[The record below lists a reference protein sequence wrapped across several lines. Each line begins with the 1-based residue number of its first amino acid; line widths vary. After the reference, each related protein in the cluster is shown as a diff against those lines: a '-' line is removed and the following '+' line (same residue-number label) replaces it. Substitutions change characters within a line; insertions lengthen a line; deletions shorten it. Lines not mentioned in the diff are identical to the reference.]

1 MLHGPPDE
9 ARTRRPGT
17 LGNTP
22 CQSDRVTHNSL
33 FTRHCVSHCLYSR
46 VYKESVKGKAVVS
59 SRAREDK
66 FPGPVSRA
74 RDIQRH
80 APYLRQRHLNGRGG
94 RLDGPLSCAS
104 MPSPPVPRAAWCASA
119 RHPRDVV
126 PHALVLQIRHPPEHE
141 WRLVKG
147 LGGDGRILLQHAVPP
162 ARRRLAERD
171 DELAAALGVVVE
183 LPLALIRKHLRA
195 QRAVH
200 ADLGIHR
207 HLEARRLEVDPNSST
222 LCAGRHPQL
231 QHHLL
236 VPVLQP
242 AAP

>member
-33 FTRHCVSHCLYSR
+33 SSLVTVSLTVYIHQSCVSACI
-46 VYKESVKGKAVVS
+46 VS
-59 SRAREDK
+59 SRAREDE

-74 RDIQRH
+74 RDIQKH

-126 PHALVLQIRHPPEHE
+126 PHALVP
-141 WRLVKG
+141 
-147 LGGDGRILLQHAVPP
+147 
-162 ARRRLAERD
+162 
-171 DELAAALGVVVE
+171 AAA
-183 LPLALIRKHLRA
+183 
-195 QRAVH
+195 RAV
-200 ADLGIHR
+200 R
-207 HLEARRLEVDPNSST
+207 SEVVPRARAGGGAHCRSVIPPSMKGGSSK
-222 LCAGRHPQL
+222 A
-231 QHHLL
+231 L
-236 VPVLQP
+236 VEMG
-242 AAP
+242 AS